1 MKESAIRKI
10 IREALDDTIP
20 QKPPKVD
27 WRGVEE
33 FKGVKGNQRENSKI
47 TEEIFEKYPH
57 IEAALLTVT
66 SHHAIEYGIGDIWD
80 AGNYIVFYFYQSG
93 MITKKANRYMEKYN
107 MQIQIAM
114 GDGYTFNVSVRK
126 K

>member
-33 FKGVKGNQRENSKI
+33 FKGVKGNQAKNREI
-47 TEEIFEKYPH
+47 AEQIFEKYPH
-57 IEAALLTVT
+57 MQMIIKNIVGD
-66 SHHAIEYGIGDIWD
+66 HGIRYAIGNIWD
-80 AGNYIVFYFYQSG
+80 AGNYLVFYFYQSG
-93 MITKKANRYMEKYN
+93 QVTNLKYFEKYN
-107 MQIQIAM
+107 VQLQIAM
-114 GDGYTFNVSVRK
+114 GDDYNFNVSIRK